1 MGGDTSLVRA
11 VIISQEYLDP
21 ARRGKLRALA
31 GLGCAVTV
39 ATPGGESGIDGGV
52 RLAPVP
58 ARGDATDAS
67 RRVWS
72 RRALTALLRDVRPDI
87 VQIEAEPGTQAAA
100 AATRAAVSLHL
111 PTIAFSWESLAR
123 PWSFFERR
131 RRRTTLGAAQGIIGG
146 NRLAVGLLRTEA
158 PAARHAVIPQFGLS
172 LPAAATHTERP
183 GLAIGFIGRLVPER
197 GAELLFRACNQVMGA
212 WTLAVLGTGPEQES
226 LELLAQRLGLSARLR
241 WLGGAGRSQIEQFW
255 QDIDVLAVPSRATQ
269 DWVEQFSPLL
279 IEAMAHGV
287 TAVVTDTGALPEIV
301 SDAGMIVSDPE
312 SMALA
317 FQHLLA
323 DPAMRQRLGEAGRR
337 RVLAHYADTPIAEQT
352 LAFWHEVLAS
362 SGRQSQSPDGV
373 VA

>member
-1 MGGDTSLVRA
+1 MRA
-11 VIISQEYLDP
+11 VIISQDYLDP

-58 ARGDATDAS
+58 VRGEATDAS
-67 RRVWS
+67 RQVWS
-72 RRALTALLRDVRPDI
+72 RRALLALLRDVRPDI

-100 AATRAAVSLHL
+100 AATRAASSLNL

-131 RRRTTLGAAQGIIGG
+131 RRRTTLGAARGVIGG
-146 NRLAVGLLRTEA
+146 NRMAAGLLRTEA
-158 PAARHAVIPQFGLS
+158 PAARHAVIPQFGLT
-172 LPAAATHTERP
+172 LPASATPAERP

-197 GAELLFRACNQVMGA
+197 GADVLFRACNQVMGA
-212 WTLAVLGTGPEQES
+212 WTLSVLGTGPEQES
-226 LELLAQRLGLSARLR
+226 LEALAQRLGLSARLR
-241 WLGGAGRSQIEQFW
+241 WLGGAGRDQIEQFW
-255 QDIDVLAVPSRATQ
+255 HEIDVLAVPSRATPE
-269 DWVEQFSPLL
+269 WVEQFNPLL
-279 IEAMAHGV
+279 IEAMARGV

-301 SDAGMIVSDPE
+301 ADAGMIASDPE

-317 FQHLLA
+317 LQHLLA
-323 DPAMRQRLGEAGRR
+323 DPALRRRLGEAGRS
-337 RVLAHYADTPIAEQT
+337 RVLAQYADTPIAEQT
-352 LAFWHEVLAS
+352 LAFWHDVLAA
-362 SGRQSQSPDGV
+362 SGRQSQSSDGV